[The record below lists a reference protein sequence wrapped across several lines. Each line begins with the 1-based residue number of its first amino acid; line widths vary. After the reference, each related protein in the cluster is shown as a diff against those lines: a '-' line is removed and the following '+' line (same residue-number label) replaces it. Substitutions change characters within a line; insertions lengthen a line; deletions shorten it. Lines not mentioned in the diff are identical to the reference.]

1 MKRPLICALV
11 ILAMTST
18 MAATRRHKY
27 PNSRARDAEAIMQGI
42 GGFINGV
49 SEAAARQ
56 QQQQQ
61 KAYERQLRQQQQQQ
75 AAYERQRQLE
85 YQRQQEQ
92 LRQRQVE
99 AERLQRQR
107 DIQEQQRQYEI
118 EKQRL
123 ALDRQRWREE
133 ADKQGIEICGYMVPS
148 WLWQS
153 MVASA
158 AFGLICLLLKCMFG
172 RRS

>member
-1 MKRPLICALV
+1 MKCSLTCVLV
-11 ILAMTST
+11 VFAMAST
-18 MAATRRHKY
+18 MAATRRPRY
-27 PNSRARDAEAIMQGI
+27 SNSRARDAGAIMQGI
-42 GGFINGV
+42 GGLVNGM

-56 QQQQQ
+56 QKLQQQ
-61 KAYERQLRQQQQQQ
+61 AYERQQRQQQQQQ
-75 AAYERQRQLE
+75 AAYERQQQLE

-107 DIQEQQRQYEI
+107 DIQEQQRQYEL

-158 AFGLICLLLKCMFG
+158 AFGLICLLLKCMFCH
-172 RRS
+172 RS